1 MTSLRGVTAAL
12 ALVGVAVAGYLTWV
26 HYADLQPICV
36 GGSGAC
42 ERVQASEYALLLG
55 VPVALLGLVGDL
67 ALLGSLALPGDLGRT
82 AAAFLAL
89 AGALFSVYLTYMEV
103 AELHAV
109 CQWCVVSALLMLA
122 LAAVSTVRLLHGT

>member
-1 MTSLRGVTAAL
+1 MKSLRGVTATL
-12 ALVGVAVAGYLTWV
+12 AIVGVAVAGYLTWV

-42 ERVQASEYALLLG
+42 ERVQASEYALLF
-55 VPVALLGLVGDL
+55 
-67 ALLGSLALPGDLGRT
+67 DLGRT
-82 AAAFLAL
+82 ATAFLAL
-89 AGALFSVYLTYMEV
+89 AGALFSVYLTYIEL

-122 LAAVSTVRLLHGT
+122 LAAVSTIRLLHGN